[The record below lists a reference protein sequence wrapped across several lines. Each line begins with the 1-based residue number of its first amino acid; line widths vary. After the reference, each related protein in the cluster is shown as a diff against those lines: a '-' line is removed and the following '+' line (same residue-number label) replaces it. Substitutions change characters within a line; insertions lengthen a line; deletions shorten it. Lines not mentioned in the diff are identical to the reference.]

1 MGKGV
6 KKFSDQAEK
15 LHGRRKSGSGPGGKK
30 AIRLVKI
37 GFFDAVNMKSGG
49 CSNEFSDKLW
59 RLARA

>member
-37 GFFDAVNMKSGG
+37 GFFRCGKYEIGG
-49 CSNEFSDKLW
+49 DVPMNFRINCGG
-59 RLARA
+59 

>member
-15 LHGRRKSGSGPGGKK
+15 LHGRRKGGSGPGGKK

-37 GFFDAVNMKSGG
+37 GFFRCGKYEIGG
-49 CSNEFSDKLW
+49 MFQ
-59 RLARA
+59 